1 MEAGS
6 DETSLKELEK
16 RIRIL
21 TKKLER
27 SEADRQQL
35 EDASEL
41 RERILKGVIR
51 EFEASQ
57 IQLENRGRELEI
69 ALGNLKTLQVKLI
82 ESEKMSALGILIA
95 GIAHEINN
103 PVNFIHGN
111 LDHAEQYLQDLLK
124 LIDLYQHHYPDP
136 AGEIRQELKDLDLD
150 FIQQD
155 LSKLFHSMQ
164 SGAERIASIVKSF
177 RTFSRLD
184 EASFKP
190 VYLHEGLDS
199 TLMILNKRL
208 QPTPKSPNGI
218 RLIRDYGQL
227 PLVECYASQL
237 NQVFMNLLIN
247 AIDALEESDQQ
258 HGSEQAVTHPKTIW
272 IRTSLQPENR
282 VVIAIADNGVGIPEA
297 IWPKLFD
304 PFFTT
309 KPVGKGT
316 GLGLAISHQIV
327 TELHGGKLDFKSI
340 PGQHTEF
347 LITLPI
353 TVGPGQSCN

>member
-6 DETSLKELEK
+6 DETSAKALEK

-35 EDASEL
+35 EEASEL

-57 IQLENRGRELEI
+57 MALEKRSRELEI

-111 LDHAEQYLQDLLK
+111 LEHAEQYLQDLLK
-124 LIDLYQHHYPDP
+124 LIGLYQQHYPDP
-136 AGEIRQELKDLDLD
+136 VSEIHQELKEIDLEFLR
-150 FIQQD
+150 QD

-164 SGAERIASIVKSF
+164 SGAERIAAIVKSF

-208 QPTPKSPNGI
+208 QPTPKNPNGI

-227 PLVECYASQL
+227 PLVECYAGQL
-237 NQVFMNLLIN
+237 NQVFMNLLMN
-247 AIDALEESDQQ
+247 AIDALEGSSQENNCDQPV
-258 HGSEQAVTHPKTIW
+258 SHPKTIW
-272 IRTSLQPENR
+272 IRTFLQAENQ
-282 VVIAIADNGVGIPEA
+282 VVIAIADNGVGIPDS
-297 IWPKLFD
+297 IRPKLFD

-327 TELHGGKLDFKSI
+327 TELHGGKLDINSI
-340 PGQHTEF
+340 PGQQTEF
-347 LITLPI
+347 VITLPI
-353 TVGPGQSCN
+353 AVSEEESP